1 MTNQKIISLRLSEDD
16 LKKLEEIVKKEGVKR
31 SFIVKKAINR
41 FIEDYGKRPLDIR
54 EISNKVS
61 ELEEKFG
68 SLLTR
73 VNILTTQ
80 IDKVIE
86 RLNKLERKI

>member
-16 LKKLEEIVKKEGVKR
+16 LKKLEEIAKKEGVKR
-31 SFIVKKAINR
+31 SFIVKRAINQFTR
-41 FIEDYGKRPLDIR
+41 DYEKKPPDTR
-54 EISNKVS
+54 EIEGKVN
-61 ELEEKFG
+61 ELEKKFG

-80 IDKVIE
+80 IDKVLK
-86 RLNKLERKI
+86 RLNGYGTRR